1 MSEVRNYD
9 NIVVLEVGI
18 SSFSGGGFKVK
29 YDFKRNLISWSDG
42 YMWNNNFLKAI
53 NSDKRSLI
61 EDRLPNTN
69 MLEWMCAYNEGQ
81 CDMVGRKTANP
92 FCWKIEVLFDDDKK
106 YEAVGKQHFPMKWD
120 SLRYL
125 IEDTTE
131 CTFRLR

>member
-1 MSEVRNYD
+1 MKFVTTIILLFWKLVFHPFPEGDLRLST
-9 NIVVLEVGI
+9 I
-18 SSFSGGGFKVK
+18 
-29 YDFKRNLISWSDG
+29 KRNLISWSDG
-42 YMWNNNFLKAI
+42 YMWNNNFMKAI